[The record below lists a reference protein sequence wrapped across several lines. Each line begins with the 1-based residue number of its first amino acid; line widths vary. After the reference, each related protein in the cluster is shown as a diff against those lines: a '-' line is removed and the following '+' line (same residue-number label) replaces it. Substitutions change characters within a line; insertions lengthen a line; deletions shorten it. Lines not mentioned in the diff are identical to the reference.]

1 MEREICG
8 SGNELNGHGIYFTF
22 HVHSLVFSLP
32 NQMNH
37 DILGIYKYICWKES
51 QSSQSVS
58 LVISSNVMRFGQGEE
73 GLTTCLSYH
82 LHQVIH
88 SVPLCVCVSETHNT
102 NNNTVSYRI
111 ISSHQSFNKSI
122 NQSKKQTNKPK
133 SKQPTHYTITISN
146 NNQYPTSPSPTHNII
161 QGNAIHWHSLT

>member
-1 MEREICG
+1 MTFLEYI
-8 SGNELNGHGIYFTF
+8 SIY
-22 HVHSLVFSLP
+22 VGKRV
-32 NQMNH
+32 
-37 DILGIYKYICWKES
+37 
-51 QSSQSVS
+51 SQSVS

-73 GLTTCLSYH
+73 GLATYLSYH

-88 SVPLCVCVSETHNT
+88 SVPLCACVSETHNT

-122 NQSKKQTNKPK
+122 NQSKKQTYKPK
-133 SKQPTHYTITISN
+133 SKQPTHYIITITITISN

-161 QGNAIHWHSLT
+161 QGNAIH